1 MAKIANVFGRLEAY
15 SISIVLY
22 MLGYIQQAAS
32 NNVETF
38 ASAQIFYSAG
48 FTGQLILQ
56 QIFIA
61 DTTDLRWRALLSSLP
76 DVPYLVTVWCGPPIA
91 QSLVGRD
98 FTNGWRWG
106 YGLWAIVLPVCF
118 MPLAFSLA
126 LNLRRAHQRGI
137 VPPRPWE
144 GMSVVN
150 ALKHVWFELDVFGL
164 LLLAAAIS
172 LLLVPLP
179 LGNTAGWQNPSIIAM
194 LVIGCVCLVV
204 FPLWESSHKLA
215 PKPFLSM
222 RMLKNRTV
230 TVGCLMGFFYFG
242 EQLSADRPS
251 ALRLLTVFQRS
262 FTRRCFPTLVLTCKS
277 SSTRM

>member
-15 SISIVLY
+15 AFSIVLY
-22 MLGYIQQAAS
+22 ILGYIQQAAS
-32 NNVETF
+32 DNVETF
-38 ASAQIFYSAG
+38 AAAQIFYSAG

-98 FTNGWRWG
+98 FVNGWRWG

-118 MPLAFSLA
+118 LPLAFSLA
-126 LNLRRAHQRGI
+126 VNLRKAHQQGI

-144 GMSVVN
+144 GMSFVG
-150 ALKHVWFELDVFGL
+150 ALNHVWFELDIMGL
-164 LLLAAAIS
+164 LLLAAAIA

-194 LVIGCVCLVV
+194 LVIGCVCLIA

-230 TVGCLMGFFYFG
+230 TVGCAMGFFYFG
-242 EQLSADRPS
+242 NCPR
-251 ALRLLTVFQRS
+251 
-262 FTRRCFPTLVLTCKS
+262 
-277 SSTRM
+277 